1 MNKIKI
7 LLDSTCDLSDEL
19 RAQYDLDY
27 FHMGL
32 TIDDKNHDADLSWR
46 EYSQKEFYDLM
57 REQKKR
63 VYTVQVQDHV
73 FEETFKEWV
82 AKGYDVLYIGCSSAL
97 SGSVKSGLNVA
108 NKVMAENKAA
118 HIRVVDPLNA
128 GMGQGLI
135 GIYAA
140 TLREDGKSLDEIAD
154 ELDRVKLHYNQW
166 ATVGSLTYLKNA
178 GRVKASSAFFG
189 NLFGVKPILISDAN
203 GMNFAIK
210 KVRGRQAS
218 LQEIADNVERT
229 ILDPENH
236 YIAICHADCEA
247 DALELQ
253 KLIEKKV
260 HCKGFLFGKLGPIL
274 GASCGP
280 DTIGVWHYG
289 QEVTIKGE

>member
-19 RAQYDLDY
+19 RQQYDLDY

-32 TIDDKNHDADLSWR
+32 TIDEKNHDADLSWK
-46 EYSQKEFYDLM
+46 EFSQKEFYDMM
-57 REQKKR
+57 RDGKR
-63 VYTVQVQDHV
+63 IYTVQVQDHV
-73 FEETFKEWV
+73 FEETFRKLV
-82 AKGYDVLYIGCSSAL
+82 AEGYDVLYIGCSSAL
-97 SGSVKSGLNVA
+97 SGSVRSGLKIANQIVA
-108 NKVMAENKAA
+108 EDKNAR
-118 HIRVVDPLNA
+118 IRVVDPLNA

-135 GIYAA
+135 GILAA
-140 TLREDGKSLDEIAD
+140 QLREQGKSLDEIAD
-154 ELDRVKLHYNQW
+154 ELDRVKLQYNEW

-178 GRVKASSAFFG
+178 GRVKASAAFFG
-189 NLFGVKPILISDAN
+189 NIFGVKPILISDAN
-203 GMNFAIK
+203 GMNYAVK

-218 LQEIADNVERT
+218 LQEIADNVERS

-236 YIAICHADCEA
+236 YIAICHADCEE
-247 DALELQ
+247 DARALQ
-253 KLIEKKV
+253 KLIEAKV
-260 HCKGFLFGKLGPIL
+260 HCKGILFGKLGPIL

>member
-19 RAQYDLDY
+19 RQQYDLDY

-32 TIDDKNHDADLSWR
+32 TIDEKNHDADLSWK
-46 EYSQKEFYDLM
+46 EFSQEEFYDMM
-57 REQKKR
+57 RDGKR
-63 VYTVQVQDHV
+63 IYTVQVQDHV
-73 FEETFKEWV
+73 FEETFKKLV
-82 AKGYDVLYIGCSSAL
+82 ADGYDVLYIGCSSAL
-97 SGSVKSGLNVA
+97 SGSVRSGLKIANQIVA
-108 NKVMAENKAA
+108 GNKNA

-135 GIYAA
+135 GILAA
-140 TLREDGKSLDEIAD
+140 QLREKGMSLDEIAD
-154 ELDRVKLHYNQW
+154 ELDRVKLQYNEW

-178 GRVKASSAFFG
+178 GRVKASAAFFG
-189 NLFGVKPILISDAN
+189 NIFGVKPILISDAN
-203 GMNFAIK
+203 GMNYAVK

-218 LQEIADNVERT
+218 LQEIADNVERS

-236 YIAICHADCEA
+236 YIAICHADCEE
-247 DALELQ
+247 DALALQ
-253 KLIEKKV
+253 KLIEAKV
-260 HCKGFLFGKLGPIL
+260 HCKGILFGKLGPIL